1 MIKNIKDILCTEEI
15 YSIYSA
21 CMFEPTFDK
30 FKIKAEQMQNDSSIS
45 AYGYFLNQKITGV
58 ISTQETDKTV
68 EIIGIAVD
76 SKERHSGIGTKLIDY
91 VKEKSP
97 KPIIAETDIDAI
109 IFYKKYGFNI
119 KEIIVSKSNISY
131 SRYVCTLKDTK
142 LKILD

>member
-15 YSIYSA
+15 YIIYSA

-30 FKIKAEQMQNDSSIS
+30 FKIKAEQMQNNSSVS
-45 AYGYFLNQKITGV
+45 VYGYFFNEKIIGV

-76 SKERHSGIGTKLIDY
+76 TEERHSGIGTKLIDY
-91 VKEKSP
+91 IKDKSS
-97 KPIIAETDIDAI
+97 KPIIAETDIDAV

-119 KEIIVSKSNISY
+119 KEIIVSKSNFSY
-131 SRYVCTLKDTK
+131 SRYVCTLKDS
-142 LKILD
+142 